1 MDCSPPWD
9 FLGKNMRVGG
19 YDPLPGDLHDLGT
32 ESMSVT
38 SPALA
43 GEFFALAPP
52 GKPKETSNLRNIN

>member
-1 MDCSPPWD
+1 
-9 FLGKNMRVGG
+9 MRVGG
-19 YDPLPGDLHDLGT
+19 YDPLPGDLHDLGI
-32 ESMSVT
+32 ESVSLT